1 MWNELETVC
10 STCFFCVRDDGS
22 EDFVGN
28 LDLIDYQE
36 YPVSNLLN
44 RKNMYQ
50 KISFIIKE
58 IIYCRCTK
66 YNSSLKINPA

>member
-1 MWNELETVC
+1 MNWRRFVPHA
-10 STCFFCVRDDGS
+10 FFVYGDDGS

-66 YNSSLKINPA
+66 YNCSLKINPA